1 MLRNIAKLIYLDV
14 VVRTSWYP
22 AILGIAVAYIS
33 NIGSLTIKTW
43 IAFIASIL
51 GMLAIQ
57 GLYQHSLDIVHDKG
71 GFSAFRGEA
80 KVSIDQAKRV
90 SKVSLIIAAILAII
104 IAFTERWWLLLL
116 GVAAVRTAKLYV
128 ESHNEFYAVFG
139 FMLSY
144 SVGYFS
150 ATNYPA
156 LPWLI
161 GLLLVGFV
169 YRASLAMYRLDD
181 YLDGE
186 IPSTYAII
194 QYYRNIMRY
203 TLHMVPLLTVIL
215 LVSITNIKYYVH
227 VLPTYIS
234 ILAWGL
240 GFGYMGFNMLRY
252 KAKAVLQE
260 APVWAVALAVMVTDI
275 YSSYTVGDML
285 NIVKTAFTYS
295 AWWLIFYQFWVSR
308 HAMCN
313 YAKCPVNPFTL
324 MKEKPK

>member
-14 VVRTSWYP
+14 IVRTSWYP

-33 NIGSLTIKTW
+33 NIGLLTIKTW
-43 IAFIASIL
+43 IAFFASIL
-51 GMLAIQ
+51 GMLTIQ

-80 KVSIDQAKRV
+80 KVSIDQAKRM
-90 SKVSLIIAAILAII
+90 SKASLIIAAILAII

-150 ATNYPA
+150 ATNYPT

-161 GLLLVGFV
+161 GLLLIGFV

-186 IPSTYAII
+186 IPSKYAII

-203 TLHMVPLLTVIL
+203 TLHMIPLLIIIL
-215 LVSITNIKYYVH
+215 LASITTVKYYVH
-227 VLPTYIS
+227 VIS
-234 ILAWGL
+234 PYLLFIIWGL
-240 GFGYMGFNMLRY
+240 GFGYMGFNMLKY

-260 APVWAVALAVMVTDI
+260 APVWAIALAVMITDVYTSYIVGDILNAVKAALI
-275 YSSYTVGDML
+275 YSV
-285 NIVKTAFTYS
+285 
-295 AWWLIFYQFWVSR
+295 WWLIFYQFWTSR

-313 YAKCPVNPFTL
+313 YVKCPVNPFTL